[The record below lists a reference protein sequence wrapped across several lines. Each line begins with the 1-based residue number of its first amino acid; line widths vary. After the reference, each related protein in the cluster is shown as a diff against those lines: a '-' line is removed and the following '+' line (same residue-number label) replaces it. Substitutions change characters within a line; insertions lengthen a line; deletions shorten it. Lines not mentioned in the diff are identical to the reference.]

1 MAHLS
6 WVGPLFRVVSV
17 EVSIFSYATEDERKV
32 ERALFNLVPEEVI
45 RQSLRVE
52 RLSGHYRDPLLLI
65 RGRIKDGEA
74 AGEILRRLVMAL
86 PPVERER
93 LVLEVEDRV
102 DEANNLYLRLDK
114 QKAYLGRVLMGEADA
129 IRFKFKFSSSRDP
142 LSAIRSHLTNIIE
155 GAEN

>member
-1 MAHLS
+1 M
-6 WVGPLFRVVSV
+6 FRVVSV

-45 RQSLRVE
+45 RPSLRIE

-65 RGRIKDGEA
+65 RGVIKDGEA
-74 AGEILRRLVMAL
+74 AGEILRRLVIAL

-114 QKAYLGRVLMGEADA
+114 QKAYLGRVLMSEADA
-129 IRFKFKFSSSRDP
+129 IRFKFKFSSCRDP
-142 LSAIRSHLTNIIE
+142 LTAIRSHLSSIIE

>member
-1 MAHLS
+1 
-6 WVGPLFRVVSV
+6 VVSV

>member
-1 MAHLS
+1 
-6 WVGPLFRVVSV
+6 LFRVVSV

>member
-1 MAHLS
+1 
-6 WVGPLFRVVSV
+6 VVSV

-65 RGRIKDGEA
+65 RGVIKDGEA